1 MHKFL
6 VYSLDTG
13 RVLRTGTTGAIDH
26 IDIQARQ
33 SEAVEVDYPDGVQAN
48 GRWLRTA
55 DGYYY
60 EQPIPAAVAESELWA
75 EVRWKRTA
83 LLAQSDWTQMP
94 DVPAQTSAKWQ
105 AYRQALRDITTTFTS
120 PDAVVWPEQP

>member
-60 EQPIPAAVAESELWA
+60 EQPIPAAVSPAGPIGLDTDARCARANQRQMAGLSPSLA
-75 EVRWKRTA
+75 RHHHYVHLARRGCLARTA
-83 LLAQSDWTQMP
+83 VTKGAFP
-94 DVPAQTSAKWQ
+94 
-105 AYRQALRDITTTFTS
+105 
-120 PDAVVWPEQP
+120 